1 MSMPGLLSDA
11 ELESV
16 TREMARNAAL
26 HTDSTVRGEALT
38 ALTFVSVTYPQLM
51 DRQVYDL
58 MTTFI
63 RPITEGGMYCYFR
76 WGFVVV
82 FCFCVINAMRKVNT
96 CICIVRVISVLFTHT
111 KYRTFYTL
119 CFYAF
124 YTYSC
129 HSLFSFV
136 YILATFIVRLQRRNL
151 VI

>member
-1 MSMPGLLSDA
+1 MPGLLSDT

-63 RPITEGGMYCYFR
+63 RPITERGMYLLFVLD
-76 WGFVVV
+76 FVV
-82 FCFCVINAMRKVNT
+82 I
-96 CICIVRVISVLFTHT
+96 
-111 KYRTFYTL
+111 
-119 CFYAF
+119 
-124 YTYSC
+124 
-129 HSLFSFV
+129 
-136 YILATFIVRLQRRNL
+136 
-151 VI
+151 